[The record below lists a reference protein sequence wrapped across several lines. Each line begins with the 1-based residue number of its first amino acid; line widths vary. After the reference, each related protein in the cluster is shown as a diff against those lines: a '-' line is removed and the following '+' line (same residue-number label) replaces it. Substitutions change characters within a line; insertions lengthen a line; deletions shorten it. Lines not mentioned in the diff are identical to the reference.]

1 MAVLQQ
7 IAVPLL
13 AVNDTFLTVVEINF
27 KTKDAVKK
35 DDIIMVFETSKT
47 TYEVIAEA
55 DGFINYKC
63 EAGNDYAVND
73 IVAEIVSSAD
83 EIVVVEK
90 KIVEIAMGLN
100 PLKSATAQ
108 GFNPVK
114 KVEFNYAGTTL
125 FSIAAQN
132 LLQEKSISPDVFAG
146 YEMVTAKDIELYIN
160 PSLANKVE
168 EKITSKLAAKKS
180 NAALPD
186 GITSTKL
193 SSNKKR
199 EIEYLSAVQE
209 TGLTSTLAINISTNG
224 LFGSVNKHLK
234 YFKNSLLPLVV
245 YETSRLLVKYPLL
258 NGFYND
264 NTIYTYNEVNVGFAI
279 DIDKGLKVVKVAK
292 ANELTVAQVEEEI
305 LELSNKYLEDKI
317 PVESLT
323 GISFTITDLSGEGV
337 SYFRPLVN
345 MFNSSIMGI
354 SAIDE
359 ELQRFNTSIT
369 FDHRVTEGKY
379 VAQFL
384 NELKA
389 RMESYAY
396 NDAEA
401 NNHISCYKCFKTLK
415 EDLAQV
421 GLLPVITPQ
430 GKREHIC
437 QTCWN
442 GL

>member
-27 KTKDAVKK
+27 IQKAAVKK
-35 DDIIMVFETSKT
+35 GDIVMVFETSKT

-55 DGFINYKC
+55 DGFIKLMC

-73 IVAEIVSSAD
+73 IVAEIYSSAD
-83 EIVVVEK
+83 EIVVEEK
-90 KIVEIAMGLN
+90 KVVVV
-100 PLKSATAQ
+100 AQ
-108 GFNPVK
+108 GFNPVELVSK
-114 KVEFNYAGTTL
+114 AAFNYTGTTL
-125 FSIAAQN
+125 FSLAAQH
-132 LLQEKSISPDVFAG
+132 LLQEKNISPDIFAG
-146 YEMVTAKDIELYIN
+146 YEMVTAKDIQLHLN
-160 PSLANKVE
+160 PNAFSTTAETIAVKA
-168 EKITSKLAAKKS
+168 SQPKKQ
-180 NAALPD
+180 NTVLPE
-186 GITSTKL
+186 GTTAIKL
-193 SSNKKR
+193 SNNKKR

-234 YFKNSLLPLVV
+234 YFKNSLLPLLV

-258 NGFYND
+258 NGFFD
-264 NTIYTYNEVNVGFAI
+264 NNQIYTYNEVNIGFAI
-279 DIDKGLKVVKVAK
+279 DIDKGLKVVKVATT
-292 ANELTVAQVEEEI
+292 NELTVAQVEETI
-305 LELSNKYLEDKI
+305 LELSNQYLEDKI
-317 PVESLT
+317 PIESLT
-323 GISFTITDLSGEGV
+323 GISFTVTDLSGEGV

-345 MFNSSIMGI
+345 MYNSAIMGI

-369 FDHRVTEGKY
+369 FDHRITEGKY

-401 NNHISCYKCFKTLK
+401 NNHIKCYKCFKTLQ

>member
-35 DDIIMVFETSKT
+35 GDIIMVFETSKT

-73 IVAEIVSSAD
+73 IVGEILSNAD

-90 KIVEIAMGLN
+90 KVVEAITSK
-100 PLKSATAQ
+100 PVTAS
-108 GFNPVK
+108 VSK
-114 KVEFNYAGTTL
+114 IEFNYAGTTL

-168 EKITSKLAAKKS
+168 EKITSKPAAKKS

-186 GITSTKL
+186 GITSIKL

>member
-13 AVNDTFLTVVEINF
+13 AVNDTFLTVVEVNF
-27 KTKDAVKK
+27 NQKAAVKK
-35 DDIIMVFETSKT
+35 GDIVMVFETSKT

-55 DGFINYKC
+55 DGFIKLMC

-73 IVAEIVSSAD
+73 IVAEIYSIAD
-83 EIVVVEK
+83 EIKVEK
-90 KIVEIAMGLN
+90 KKVAETVA
-100 PLKSATAQ
+100 AA
-108 GFNPVK
+108 PVLAGVS
-114 KVEFNYAGTTL
+114 KVEFNYTGTTL
-125 FSIAAQN
+125 FSNAAQTLIAQKN
-132 LLQEKSISPDVFAG
+132 IDPDVFAG
-146 YEMVTAKDIELYIN
+146 YEMVTAKDVELYVN

-168 EKITSKLAAKKS
+168 EKIVLKTTAKKT
-180 NAALPD
+180 NTVVPD
-186 GITSTKL
+186 GATPQKL

-209 TGLTSTLAINISTNG
+209 TGLTSTLAIDISTNG

-245 YETSRLLVKYPLL
+245 YETSRLLVKYPLM
-258 NGFYND
+258 NGFFSD
-264 NTIYTYNEVNVGFAI
+264 NQIYTYNEVNIGFAI

-292 ANELTVAQVEEEI
+292 TNELSVAQVEETI
-305 LELSNKYLEDKI
+305 LELSNQYLEDKI

-323 GISFTITDLSGEGV
+323 GISFTITDLSGEGI

-345 MFNSSIMGI
+345 MFNSAIMGI
-354 SAIDE
+354 SSIDE

-384 NELKA
+384 TEL
-389 RMESYAY
+389 RQRIESYAY
-396 NDAEA
+396 DDTQA
-401 NNHISCYKCFKTLK
+401 NNHIKCYKCFKTLQ

>member
-13 AVNDTFLTVVEINF
+13 AVNDTFLTVVEVIFNQ
-27 KTKDAVKK
+27 KAAVKK
-35 DDIIMVFETSKT
+35 GDIVMVFETSKT

-55 DGFINYKC
+55 DGFIKYNC
-63 EAGNDYAVND
+63 EQGNDYAVND
-73 IVAEIVSSAD
+73 IVAEIYSSAD
-83 EIVVVEK
+83 EIKIEEKKVVEVITSK
-90 KIVEIAMGLN
+90 PA
-100 PLKSATAQ
+100 SAS
-108 GFNPVK
+108 VS
-114 KVEFNYAGTTL
+114 KVEFNYTGTTL
-125 FSIAAQN
+125 FSLAAQT
-132 LLQEKSISPDVFAG
+132 LLAQKNISPDVFAG
-146 YEMVTAKDIELYIN
+146 YEMVTAKDIQLHLN
-160 PSLANKVE
+160 PIAFDKIVENIANKV
-168 EKITSKLAAKKS
+168 SQPKKQNS
-180 NAALPD
+180 VLPE
-186 GITSTKL
+186 GTTVLKL
-193 SSNKKR
+193 SNNKKR

-224 LFGSVNKHLK
+224 LFGSVNRHLK
-234 YFKNSLLPLVV
+234 YFKNSLLPLLV

-258 NGFYND
+258 NGFFD
-264 NTIYTYNEVNVGFAI
+264 NNQIYTYNEVNIGFAI

-292 ANELTVAQVEEEI
+292 TNELTVAQVEETI
-305 LELSNKYLEDKI
+305 LELSNQYLEDKI

-323 GISFTITDLSGEGV
+323 GISFTVTDLSGECV

-345 MFNSSIMGI
+345 MYNSAIMGI

-359 ELQRFNTSIT
+359 DLQRFNTSIT
-369 FDHRVTEGKY
+369 FDHRITEGKY

-401 NNHISCYKCFKTLK
+401 NNHIKCYKCFKTLQ

>member
-13 AVNDTFLTVVEINF
+13 AVNDTFLTVVEVNF
-27 KTKDAVKK
+27 NQKAAVKK
-35 DDIIMVFETSKT
+35 GDIVMVFETSKT

-55 DGFINYKC
+55 DGFIKLMC

-73 IVAEIVSSAD
+73 IVAEIYSSAD
-83 EIVVVEK
+83 EIVVEEK
-90 KIVEIAMGLN
+90 KVVESVESKPAIAALS
-100 PLKSATAQ
+100 KA
-108 GFNPVK
+108 
-114 KVEFNYAGTTL
+114 EFNYTGTTL
-125 FSIAAQN
+125 FSLAAQS
-132 LLQEKSISPDVFAG
+132 LLQEKNISPYIFAG
-146 YEMVTAKDIELYIN
+146 YEMVTAKDIQLHLN
-160 PSLANKVE
+160 PNAFDKVVE
-168 EKITSKLAAKKS
+168 VAASKASHHKKQS
-180 NAALPD
+180 SVLPE
-186 GITSTKL
+186 GITSIKL
-193 SSNKKR
+193 SNNKKR

-234 YFKNSLLPLVV
+234 YFKNSLLPLLV

-258 NGFYND
+258 NGFFD
-264 NTIYTYNEVNVGFAI
+264 NNQIHTYNEVNIGFAI

-292 ANELTVAQVEEEI
+292 TNELTVAQVEETI
-305 LELSNKYLEDKI
+305 LELSNQYLEDKI

-323 GISFTITDLSGEGV
+323 GISFTVTDLSGEGV

-345 MFNSSIMGI
+345 MYNSGIMGI

-369 FDHRVTEGKY
+369 FDHRITEGKY

-384 NELKA
+384 NELKT

-401 NNHISCYKCFKTLK
+401 NNHIKCYKCFKTLQ

>member
-13 AVNDTFLTVVEINF
+13 AVNDTFLTVVEVNF
-27 KTKDAVKK
+27 QQKAAVKK
-35 DDIIMVFETSKT
+35 GDIVMVFETSKT

-55 DGFINYKC
+55 DGFIKYNC
-63 EAGNDYAVND
+63 EQGNDYTVND
-73 IVAEIVSSAD
+73 IVAEIYSSAD
-83 EIVVVEK
+83 EIKIEEKKVVETVASK
-90 KIVEIAMGLN
+90 
-100 PLKSATAQ
+100 PATA
-108 GFNPVK
+108 GVS
-114 KVEFNYAGTTL
+114 KVEFNYTGTTL
-125 FSIAAQN
+125 FSIAAQT
-132 LLQEKSISPDVFAG
+132 LLAQKNINPDVFAG
-146 YEMVTAKDIELYIN
+146 YEMVTAKDVELYIN
-160 PSLANKVE
+160 PSLATKVAE
-168 EKITSKLAAKKS
+168 TPAQKTATKKS

-186 GITSTKL
+186 GATAQKL

-245 YETSRLLVKYPLL
+245 YETSRLLVKYPLM
-258 NGFYND
+258 NGFFND
-264 NTIYTYNEVNVGFAI
+264 NQIYTYNEVNVGFAV
-279 DIDKGLKVVKVAK
+279 DIDKGLKVVKI
-292 ANELTVAQVEEEI
+292 ANTNEHSIAEVEEQI
-305 LELSNKYLEDKI
+305 LNLSNQYLEDKI

-323 GISFTITDLSGEGV
+323 GISFTITDLSGEGI

-345 MFNSSIMGI
+345 MFNSAIMGI
-354 SAIDE
+354 SSIDE
-359 ELQRFNTSIT
+359 ELQRFNASIT

-384 NELKA
+384 NELKQ
-389 RMESYAY
+389 RIESYAY
-396 NDAEA
+396 NDDEA

-421 GLLPVITPQ
+421 GLLPVVTPQ
-430 GKREHIC
+430 GKRAHIC
-437 QTCWN
+437 QSCWN

>member
-13 AVNDTFLTVVEINF
+13 AVNDTFLTVVEVNF
-27 KTKDAVKK
+27 NQKAAVKK
-35 DDIIMVFETSKT
+35 GDIVMVFETSKT

-55 DGFINYKC
+55 DGFIKLMC

-73 IVAEIVSSAD
+73 IVAEIYASAD
-83 EIVVVEK
+83 EIVVEEK
-90 KIVEIAMGLN
+90 KVVEVIVSKPAIAN
-100 PLKSATAQ
+100 VSKA
-108 GFNPVK
+108 
-114 KVEFNYAGTTL
+114 EFNYTGTTL
-125 FSIAAQN
+125 FSLAAQS
-132 LLQEKSISPDVFAG
+132 LLQEKNISPDVFSG
-146 YEMVTAKDIELYIN
+146 YEMVTAKDIQLHLN
-160 PSLANKVE
+160 PNAFDEVIKTIATKVTQPKKQNSVLPE
-168 EKITSKLAAKKS
+168 GTTSV
-180 NAALPD
+180 
-186 GITSTKL
+186 KL
-193 SSNKKR
+193 SNNKKR

-234 YFKNSLLPLVV
+234 YFKNSLLPLLV

-258 NGFYND
+258 NGFFD
-264 NTIYTYNEVNVGFAI
+264 NNQIYTYNEVNIGFAI
-279 DIDKGLKVVKVAK
+279 DIDKGLKVVKVANT
-292 ANELTVAQVEEEI
+292 NELSVTQVEETI
-305 LELSNKYLEDKI
+305 LELSNQYLEDKI

-323 GISFTITDLSGEGV
+323 GISFTLTDLSGEGV

-345 MFNSSIMGI
+345 MYNSAIMGI

-359 ELQRFNTSIT
+359 ELQRFNISIT
-369 FDHRVTEGKY
+369 FDHRITEGKY

-384 NELKA
+384 NELKV

-401 NNHISCYKCFKTLK
+401 NNHIKCYKCFKTLQ
-415 EDLAQV
+415 EDLAQL
-421 GLLPVITPQ
+421 GLLPVVTPQ